1 MTTLGVETPVYRGG
15 VRPTTVAARRRSFS
29 GWLGELLVPA
39 VVVSRALEGHPH
51 VAVDFRYD
59 SAGTHVAFRSGKAPA
74 GDQSSRIA
82 LRNGWS
88 VQSFAAPVAGGV
100 IGDVHA
106 LTLLI
111 GGIMLSLLFGLLGFV
126 LGTGR
131 RRALALVHEKT
142 RELSHQ
148 ALHDALTGLPNR
160 ALVLDR
166 AEQLLA
172 RSARHPAGLSGA
184 LFIDIDG
191 FKDVNDNLGH
201 AAGDE
206 LLRTVGAR
214 LEGAVRDQDTVG
226 RLGGD
231 EFVVLVDSDADETA
245 LNRLADR
252 LTEVLRE
259 PVELAEGRKIFSVTA
274 SIGVA
279 IGRYGSPDELL
290 RDADLA
296 LYAAKAAGKDRYA
309 LFDASMNEGN
319 EGRLGLAA
327 DLGGALGRREF
338 FLLYQPIFE
347 LPSQGIVGVEAL
359 IRWRHP
365 LRGVVPPDEF
375 IPLAED
381 SGMIVEIG
389 RWVLEE
395 ACRQAATWAEK
406 GRALGI
412 AVNVS
417 AQQLARAG
425 FADDVRHALE
435 VSGIPASL
443 LTLELTETT
452 LMRDAAAAREALKD
466 VKLLGVRVAMDDFG
480 TGYASLSQLQR
491 MPVDILKVDRS
502 FVSALSDGGQAREL
516 LQAILGVGEALSL
529 SVIAEGIEEREQM
542 ATLEEMGCELAQG
555 FLMGRPDTAEIVEQ
569 MLGLRAV
576 GPPAG
581 SPAP

>member
-1 MTTLGVETPVYRGG
+1 MCP
-15 VRPTTVAARRRSFS
+15 
-29 GWLGELLVPA
+29 
-39 VVVSRALEGHPH
+39 
-51 VAVDFRYD
+51 
-59 SAGTHVAFRSGKAPA
+59 
-74 GDQSSRIA
+74 
-82 LRNGWS
+82 
-88 VQSFAAPVAGGV
+88 
-100 IGDVHA
+100 
-106 LTLLI
+106 
-111 GGIMLSLLFGLLGFV
+111 
-126 LGTGR
+126 
-131 RRALALVHEKT
+131 
-142 RELSHQ
+142 SH
-148 ALHDALTGLPNR
+148 
-160 ALVLDR
+160 
-166 AEQLLA
+166 
-172 RSARHPAGLSGA
+172 RHPDGLAGA

-191 FKDVNDNLGH
+191 FKHVNDNLGH

-206 LLRTVGAR
+206 LLQAVGAR
-214 LEGAVRDQDTVG
+214 LESAVRDQDTVG

-231 EFVVLVDSDADETA
+231 EFVVLVDTDADEAA
-245 LNRLADR
+245 LDRLADR
-252 LTEVLRE
+252 LTAVLRE
-259 PVELAEGRKIFSVTA
+259 PVELADGRKIFSVTA

-279 IGRYGSPDELL
+279 IGRYNSPDELL

-296 LYAAKAAGKDRYA
+296 LYAAKAAGKDGYA

-319 EGRLGLAA
+319 EGRLELEA
-327 DLGGALGRREF
+327 DLGAALGRGEF

-417 AQQLARAG
+417 AQQLARTG

-435 VSGIPASL
+435 VSGIEASL

-452 LMRDAAAAREALKD
+452 LMSDAAAACGALKD
-466 VKLLGVRVAMDDFG
+466 LKLLGVRVAMDDFG

-491 MPVDILKVDRS
+491 MPVDILKIDRS
-502 FVSALSDGGQAREL
+502 FVSALSQGGQAREL

-569 MLGLRAV
+569 MLGLRPRRPDGGISGSVSHAV
-576 GPPAG
+576 
-581 SPAP
+581 